1 MAKTKE
7 DRKKGQEQ
15 PKAKTEAKV
24 PKESKKPK
32 QDKGDFVEEKVPAR
46 LYGRY
51 KEKVVPELIKKF
63 NYKNTMQAPKL
74 QKICIN
80 VGVGEAVNDP
90 KLIDKTVDDIAT
102 ITGQMPV
109 VVKAKKSVSNFK
121 LREGMSIGV
130 KVTLRNERMYEFL
143 DRFINI
149 AVPRIRDF
157 RGLSDKSFDGRGNY
171 TLGIKEQIIFP
182 EIDVDKVTKVSGMDI
197 TFVTNAKTDEES
209 FELLKAFGVP
219 FVTRQTKAT
228 QE

>member
-15 PKAKTEAKV
+15 PKAKAEA
-24 PKESKKPK
+24 KESKKPK

-90 KLIDKTVDDIAT
+90 KLVDKTVDDIAT

-171 TLGIKEQIIFP
+171 TLGIKEHI
-182 EIDVDKVTKVSGMDI
+182 
-197 TFVTNAKTDEES
+197 
-209 FELLKAFGVP
+209 
-219 FVTRQTKAT
+219 
-228 QE
+228 